1 MSHLTRVLPLFP
13 TLLLCTSSLSSQ
25 TATVGTHRDAKKLRD
40 VCKGDIA
47 TVRDTNPLLLGRA
60 GEQGASSWRKIDET
74 PQTYRDQINA
84 GICLGYI
91 QGAVDAINLSL
102 HPYSTLPLPPAWC
115 APKEATTDELIR
127 VFLKYIDGHPEEL
140 SHAAADVLWR
150 AMIDS
155 YPCPA
160 K

>member
-1 MSHLTRVLPLFP
+1 M
-13 TLLLCTSSLSSQ
+13 
-25 TATVGTHRDAKKLRD
+25 
-40 VCKGDIA
+40 
-47 TVRDTNPLLLGRA
+47 
-60 GEQGASSWRKIDET
+60 DET

-91 QGAVDAINLSL
+91 QGAVDAIHLSL
-102 HPYSTLPLPPAWC
+102 ASLPSVHPYSTLPLAPAWC
-115 APKEATTDELIR
+115 AAKEATTDELIQ

-140 SHAAADVLWR
+140 SHAAADLVWR
-150 AMIDS
+150 AMIAS